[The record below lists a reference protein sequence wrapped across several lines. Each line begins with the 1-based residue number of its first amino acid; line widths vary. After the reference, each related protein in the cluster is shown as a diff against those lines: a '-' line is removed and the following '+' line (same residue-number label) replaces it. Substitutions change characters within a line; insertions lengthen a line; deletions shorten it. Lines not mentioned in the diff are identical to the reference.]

1 MKQKSGT
8 TLTRNVRFIDGSGWP
23 HKSRGNVPKPEKK
36 VQLMSAS
43 ESSIILLNNANRSMS
58 FFCLFCRKFF
68 RSDTKKSATKARGCQ
83 YFSWHEFVCVSKQPA
98 IPFIAHPF
106 PLRFHV

>member
-1 MKQKSGT
+1 MNIRHSHQYFDIEELYRLQKSGT

-43 ESSIILLNNANRSMS
+43 ESSII
-58 FFCLFCRKFF
+58 
-68 RSDTKKSATKARGCQ
+68 
-83 YFSWHEFVCVSKQPA
+83 
-98 IPFIAHPF
+98 
-106 PLRFHV
+106 